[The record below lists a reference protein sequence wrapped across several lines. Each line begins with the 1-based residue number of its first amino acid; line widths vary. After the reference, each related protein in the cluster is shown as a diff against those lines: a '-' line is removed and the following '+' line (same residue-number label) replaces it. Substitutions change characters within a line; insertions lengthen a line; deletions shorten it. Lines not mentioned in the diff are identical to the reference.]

1 MTDLHP
7 KCINAS
13 MHQFGCTWGK
23 NLQLKYLSF
32 FKGGLNMFDM
42 NESLSQ
48 LPFGKL
54 T

>member
-13 MHQFGCTWGK
+13 IWLHFGGTCSL
-23 NLQLKYLSF
+23 NIFIF